1 MLARPAVRPAS
12 ADWQMARI
20 VYPRGPR
27 SRDPESE
34 ACRVAPTAM
43 TASDLIPMFEVGGP
57 GSLRAAAMQATA
69 AGAPPE
75 LLTSA
80 QPWTETPAWARQ
92 SSAFRPFGSRESPAA
107 GDDDVATN
115 FAGPMCAVF
124 KFRGS
129 SRLGRRPMSPPR
141 VRLAACEPV
150 SVRGS

>member
-1 MLARPAVRPAS
+1 
-12 ADWQMARI
+12 
-20 VYPRGPR
+20 
-27 SRDPESE
+27 
-34 ACRVAPTAM
+34 M
-43 TASDLIPMFEVGGP
+43 TASDLIPMFDVGGP

-124 KFRGS
+124 KFRSGP
-129 SRLGRRPMSPPR
+129 RLGRRPMGPR
-141 VRLAACEPV
+141 RMQPAACEPARLRWAW
-150 SVRGS
+150 STKISTK